1 LKRRLVMK
9 PRYLNIRGLGAKL
22 CELLGVRS
30 GDTIAFH
37 LLQDGSVRVINCSV
51 VADDL
56 RIVCPAV

>member
-1 LKRRLVMK
+1 MK
-9 PRYLNIRGLGAKL
+9 PRYLDIRGLGAKL
-22 CELLGVRS
+22 CEFLGVHS

-56 RIVCPAV
+56 RIVCPTV